1 MNLYRASA
9 IMGALS
15 VVAAPIVGASEQVYM
30 TAASAVLV
38 VNPDSKEVS
47 SISID
52 GYPLELAVGPG
63 GREVFVLLVSSTPE
77 GEIKLLAVDA
87 ESGGVRTVVST
98 PVSSCVAGD
107 INLDGD
113 VTVDDLVRA
122 TTAALDGCP

>member
-52 GYPLELAVGPG
+52 GYPLELAVGTG

-107 INLDGD
+107 INLDG
-113 VTVDDLVRA
+113 
-122 TTAALDGCP
+122 